1 MVDARSMLGL
11 GNTRP
16 SMQYQQLNQ
25 AFQSD
30 PRRILGQTLMGQ
42 GASSAPV
49 RTPLQGLGRLSS
61 ALVGAYL
68 QRKAGDAQVERES
81 EYSNQL
87 ATALTGLGDNIPSAI
102 TALGQVPGMEIPA
115 ITAGLNY
122 ETTVAA
128 NKAKKPTVLTR
139 EQALA
144 QGVSPDA
151 LDRGTLFQL
160 SPTTGLGAVSST
172 AQPTTGLTPGR
183 ALEELYGLATAEN
196 LDDSQKQRLNFL
208 NDYVKKP
215 RPVQVPDGAGG
226 FTLQMVPGFDALAQ
240 LRGAATNTVDGRPQ
254 TPSEGGAATDQ
265 SSENVVLGSKP
276 AKLSSAEAKFVSSL
290 GSAQKDLEAVIE
302 IMFNG
307 DLQNG
312 EYNQASAI
320 ASGTS
325 VGRAASGDAQRLYDA
340 ISNLVDLRLRDRTG
354 ATANE
359 SEIKSYL
366 EAVTPGLTTRAA
378 TQRARI
384 ERLVN
389 ELNGNI
395 DAFSA
400 GRDISLSPI
409 EIPELQTNNS
419 SMTVNIPGT

>member
-1 MVDARSMLGL
+1 MVDPRQMLGL
-11 GNTRP
+11 NNTRP
-16 SMQYQQLNQ
+16 SMQYQQLNN
-25 AFQSD
+25 AYQSD
-30 PRRILGQTLMGQ
+30 PRRMLGQTLMGQ
-42 GASSAPV
+42 GASAAPV

-81 EYSNQL
+81 AYSNQL
-87 ATALTGLGDNIPSAI
+87 ANALTGLGDNIPSAI
-102 TALGQVPGMEIPA
+102 TTLGQVPGMEIPA

-122 ETTVAA
+122 QTTVAA

-160 SPTTGLGAVSST
+160 SPTTGLGAVSGT

-226 FTLQMVPGFDALAQ
+226 ITLQMVPGFDALAQ
-240 LRGAATNTVDGRPQ
+240 LQSNASTTIDG
-254 TPSEGGAATDQ
+254 Q
-265 SSENVVLGSKP
+265 SPIESSQIKENETSSGNVVLGAKP
-276 AKLSSAEAKFVSSL
+276 AKLSSAEAKFVSNL
-290 GSAQKDLEAVIE
+290 GSAQKDLETVIE

-312 EYNQASAI
+312 EYNQSSAI
-320 ASGTS
+320 ASGSS
-325 VGRAASGDAQRLYDA
+325 VGRAASGDAQRLFDA

-359 SEIKSYL
+359 SEVTSYL
-366 EAVTPGLTTRAA
+366 EAVTPGLTTRPD

-384 ERLVN
+384 ARLVT

-395 DAFSA
+395 SAFSA
-400 GRDISLSPI
+400 GRDISISPI
-409 EIPELQTNNS
+409 KIPELDTSGADNS
-419 SMTVNIPGT
+419 VNIPGT

>member
-1 MVDARSMLGL
+1 
-11 GNTRP
+11 
-16 SMQYQQLNQ
+16 MQYQQLNQ
-25 AFQSD
+25 AYQSD
-30 PRRILGQTLMGQ
+30 PRRMLGQTLMAQ

-81 EYSNQL
+81 AYSNQL
-87 ATALTGLGDNIPSAI
+87 ANALTGLGDNIPSAI
-102 TALGQVPGMEIPA
+102 TTLGQVPGMEIPA

-122 ETTVAA
+122 QTTVAA

-160 SPTTGLGAVSST
+160 SPTTGLGAVSGT

-226 FTLQMVPGFDALAQ
+226 ITLQMVPGFDALAQ
-240 LRGAATNTVDGRPQ
+240 LQSNASTTIDG
-254 TPSEGGAATDQ
+254 Q
-265 SSENVVLGSKP
+265 SPIESSQIKENETSSGNVVLGAKP
-276 AKLSSAEAKFVSSL
+276 AKLSSAEAKFVSNL
-290 GSAQKDLEAVIE
+290 GSAQKDLETVIE

-312 EYNQASAI
+312 EYNQSSAI
-320 ASGTS
+320 ASGSS
-325 VGRAASGDAQRLYDA
+325 VGRAASGDAQRLFDA

-359 SEIKSYL
+359 SEVTSYL
-366 EAVTPGLTTRAA
+366 EAVTPGLTTRPD

-384 ERLVN
+384 ARLVT

-395 DAFSA
+395 SAFSA
-400 GRDISLSPI
+400 GRDISISPI
-409 EIPELQTNNS
+409 KIPELDTSGADNS
-419 SMTVNIPGT
+419 VNIPGT

>member
-1 MVDARSMLGL
+1 MVDPRQMLGL
-11 GNTRP
+11 NNTRP

-25 AFQSD
+25 AYQSD
-30 PRRILGQTLMGQ
+30 PRRMLGQTLMAQ

-81 EYSNQL
+81 AYSNQL
-87 ATALTGLGDNIPSAI
+87 ANALTGLGDNIPSAI
-102 TALGQVPGMEIPA
+102 TTLGQVPGMEIPA

-122 ETTVAA
+122 QTTVAA

-160 SPTTGLGAVSST
+160 SPTTGLGAVSGT

-226 FTLQMVPGFDALAQ
+226 ITLQMVPGFDALAQ
-240 LRGAATNTVDGRPQ
+240 LQSNASTTIDG
-254 TPSEGGAATDQ
+254 Q
-265 SSENVVLGSKP
+265 SPIESSQIKENETSSGNVVLGAKP
-276 AKLSSAEAKFVSSL
+276 AKLSSAEAKFVSNL
-290 GSAQKDLEAVIE
+290 GSAQKDLETVIE

-312 EYNQASAI
+312 EYNQSSAI
-320 ASGTS
+320 ASGSS
-325 VGRAASGDAQRLYDA
+325 VGRAASGDAQRLFDA

-359 SEIKSYL
+359 SEVTSYL
-366 EAVTPGLTTRAA
+366 EAVTPGLTTRPD

-384 ERLVN
+384 ARLVT

-395 DAFSA
+395 SAFSA
-400 GRDISLSPI
+400 GRDISISPI
-409 EIPELQTNNS
+409 KIPELDTSGADNS
-419 SMTVNIPGT
+419 VNIPGT